1 MFDLGWGKLILIGIV
16 ALVVIGPKELP
27 GALRT
32 LGQWMTKV
40 RRMASEFQNQFH
52 EAMREA
58 ELADLKKDV
67 DEMAATA
74 KSYANIDP
82 LGDLQKDIE
91 SAVTPPSDF
100 DKPLSSPAGTSTSDT
115 SSPAVTHDTVAA
127 MSPEPAVAGAHTEP
141 AVSPPVASL
150 SSAPLPAA
158 PLPAAPLP
166 AAPLPAASLPAASL
180 PAASPPAA
188 DTPSSGSA
196 PPSAGTPSGDAKPDA
211 GRAA

>member
-32 LGQWMTKV
+32 LGQWMTKI

-74 KSYANIDP
+74 QSYANINPMD
-82 LGDLQKDIE
+82 DLRKDIE
-91 SAVTPPSDF
+91 SAITPPSEF
-100 DKPLSSPAGTSTSDT
+100 DSSLSKLSSSTSTASD
-115 SSPAVTHDTVAA
+115 DTLTDTAA
-127 MSPEPAVAGAHTEP
+127 
-141 AVSPPVASL
+141 
-150 SSAPLPAA
+150 SAPSHDAATNTPAA
-158 PLPAAPLP
+158 VP
-166 AAPLPAASLPAASL
+166 
-180 PAASPPAA
+180 PAASPPAVTQA
-188 DTPSSGSA
+188 DAESPASSAPAA
-196 PPSAGTPSGDAKPDA
+196 PPSEGHAADTRPSTSAPTSAGNPDP

>member
-91 SAVTPPSDF
+91 SAVTPPSEF
-100 DKPLSSPAGTSTSDT
+100 DKPLSSPGSTSSSDT
-115 SSPAVTHDTVAA
+115 ASPVANYNNAPPSS
-127 MSPEPAVAGAHTEP
+127 EP
-141 AVSPPVASL
+141 AVSPPVLELTA
-150 SSAPLPAA
+150 APPPAGLPPAA
-158 PLPAAPLP
+158 APTEAA
-166 AAPLPAASLPAASL
+166 L

-188 DTPSSGSA
+188 TGHVSDTPSGA
-196 PPSAGTPSGDAKPDA
+196 AKPDA

>member
-32 LGQWMTKV
+32 LGQWMTKI

-67 DEMAATA
+67 DEMAAKA
-74 KSYANIDP
+74 QSYTNFDPID
-82 LGDLQKDIE
+82 DLRKEVE
-91 SAVTPPSDF
+91 SAAAPPAELDA
-100 DKPLSSPAGTSTSDT
+100 PLSSLSGSSTSDT
-115 SSPAVTHDTVAA
+115 TTAAAGHDVAA
-127 MSPEPAVAGAHTEP
+127 ATSAEPAATHVVAE
-141 AVSPPVASL
+141 
-150 SSAPLPAA
+150 
-158 PLPAAPLP
+158 
-166 AAPLPAASLPAASL
+166 PAASSHAGGQTAE
-180 PAASPPAA
+180 PPA
-188 DTPSSGSA
+188 
-196 PPSAGTPSGDAKPDA
+196 SAGTPDT